1 MAVGATNVK
10 DFSIIAG
17 LGIAAGALGMLLM
30 QSVKGIQVAPPPLPT
45 PNIQAKQATY
55 FAGKSYFWDF
65 RDLGVHTHQNIIY
78 NKMPWIELSSTTEWD
93 PNNLKFIGSYSR
105 CSECIDEARRSP
117 LVPERITNL
126 R

>member
-10 DFSIIAG
+10 DFAIIAG
-17 LGIAAGALGMLLM
+17 LGVAAGAVGMLAM
-30 QSVKGIQVAPPPLPT
+30 QAVKGVQLQAPPLPA
-45 PNIQAKQATY
+45 PNIAQAKAATY

-65 RDLGVHTHQNIIY
+65 RDPGVHAHQNVIY
-78 NKMPWIELSSTTEWD
+78 NKMPWIELSNTTEWD
-93 PNNLKFIGSYSR
+93 ANRLNFIGSYSS
-105 CSECIDEARRSP
+105 CSECFERRSP

>member
-17 LGIAAGALGMLLM
+17 IGIAVGAIGMLAM
-30 QSVKGIQVAPPPLPT
+30 QSVKGVQVAPPPLPT

-55 FAGKSYFWDF
+55 FAGKSEVWDF
-65 RDLGVHTHQNIIY
+65 RDIGVHPHQNVIY
-78 NKMPWIELSSTTEWD
+78 NKMPWIELSSTTEWN
-93 PNNLKFIGSYSR
+93 PERLNFIGSYSR
-105 CSECIDEARRSP
+105 CSECLDERRSP
-117 LVPERITNL
+117 IAPAKVTNL